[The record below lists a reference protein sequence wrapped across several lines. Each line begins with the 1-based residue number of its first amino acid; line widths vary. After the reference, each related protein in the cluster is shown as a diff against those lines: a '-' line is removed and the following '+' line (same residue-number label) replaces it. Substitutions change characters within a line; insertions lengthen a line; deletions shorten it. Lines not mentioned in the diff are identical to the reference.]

1 MKTEVRKNLEP
12 MYKPKEGLYQRF
24 IKRILD
30 FLLALLAVLIL
41 SPLLIVVVILIKL
54 DSKGPVFFTQERPGK
69 NMKMF
74 KVYKFRTMLQDAV
87 KHQKVGV
94 EVRGNDSRI
103 TKLGNL
109 LRRFKIDELAQLFNI
124 LKGDMSIVGP
134 RPTLPD
140 YIKQYED
147 WELRRFDVK
156 PGLTGLAQVNGNIFL
171 EFKEKSAYDI
181 KYIEKISFLMDLKI
195 IIKTVAIV
203 LIGEDKFLKKSE
215 TQMGGEK

>member
-1 MKTEVRKNLEP
+1 